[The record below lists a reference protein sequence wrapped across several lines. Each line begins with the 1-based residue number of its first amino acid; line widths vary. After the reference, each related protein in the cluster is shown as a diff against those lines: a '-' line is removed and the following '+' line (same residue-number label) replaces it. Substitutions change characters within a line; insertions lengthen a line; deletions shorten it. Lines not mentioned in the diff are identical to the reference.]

1 MKKVSVI
8 IPIYN
13 VEQYLA
19 KSLDS
24 VINQTYKDLEIICV
38 NDCSPDN
45 SAKILQEYALKD
57 NRIKIV
63 NRENNGGLSAA
74 RNSGLEVATGE
85 YVYFIDSDDWIDLDY
100 LEKMVEKIEDND
112 VDIVVNTN
120 IIKESEDKSEH
131 FVWQRYAKT
140 DKNGEFLDKVTAINN
155 SQCMIWC
162 HLYKREFLI
171 KNKLRFPEGYIH
183 EDEYFQHITKNLLD
197 NLFAFYGASYHY
209 RQRQDSIMSAKKSKV
224 ESYIKIFNL
233 IYDFYKN
240 NNLLNL
246 DNRIKLFRLDCIAEI
261 ENEYDFN
268 LVNMYVEKISKDF
281 EEERMA
287 SSDYEKYIYNKIKH
301 SISFKE
307 YNKKVGKYPLQLYLS
322 KGKILRNKNI
332 KVSVIIPVYNVEK
345 YIRKCLDSVCA
356 QTLEDIEIICVNDC
370 SPDDS
375 IEILKEYASKDNRIK
390 IIDFKE
396 NRGVAV
402 ARNEAIKIATGEYI
416 GFVDSDDWIDLDFYE
431 KLYKKAKEDNVDL
444 VIGNLLKN
452 NQGKNS
458 FLHNMANRV
467 KQNKIYFSGLF
478 CLGIYS
484 TKLIRENNLSF
495 TEGLKYGEDRLF
507 PILAAY
513 YANKISVV
521 DNAYYYYFTRDDSA
535 TVEFYENEDKVND
548 FIESSKLILKYFNQL
563 NYNEDDYNIFIK
575 EYLFSIIIIFLK
587 APKSNQVKLKE
598 LYFFYITNLK
608 YQDLINTSFEK
619 NVLEAMTNN
628 DMVTLSKLVQMEQKR
643 QIMIDLKQ
651 YLKFKNRGVN
661 V

>member
-233 IYDFYKN
+233 IYDFYISH
-240 NNLLNL
+240 NLLSKE
-246 DNRIKLFRLDCIAEI
+246 NRIKIFRIECIDKIESEQDFFCVKQYLD
-261 ENEYDFN
+261 
-268 LVNMYVEKISKDF
+268 KIGKDF

-301 SISFKE
+301 LISFKE

-322 KGKILRNKNI
+322 KGKILRNNNI

-345 YIRKCLDSVCA
+345 YLRKCLDSVCA

-478 CLGIYS
+478 WLGIYS

-608 YQDLINTSFEK
+608 YQDLINTGFEK

-628 DMVTLSKLVQMEQKR
+628 DMVTLSKLVQMEQKC

>member
-13 VEQYLA
+13 VEKYLA
-19 KSLDS
+19 KCLDS
-24 VINQTYKDLEIICV
+24 VSNQTYKELEIICV
-38 NDCSPDN
+38 NDCSLDN
-45 SAKILQEYALKD
+45 SAKILEEYVLKD

-63 NRENNGGLSAA
+63 NRGKNGGLSAA
-74 RNSGLEVATGE
+74 RNSGLEVAIGE

-209 RQRQDSIMSAKKSKV
+209 RQRQDSIMSARKNVIKSYV
-224 ESYIKIFNL
+224 KIFNL

-246 DNRIKLFRLDCIAEI
+246 DNRIKLFRLACIAEI

-345 YIRKCLDSVCA
+345 YLRKCLDSVCA

-608 YQDLINTSFEK
+608 YQDLINTGFEK
-619 NVLEAMTNN
+619 NVLEAMTSN
-628 DMVTLSKLVQMEQKR
+628 DMVTLSKLVQMEQKH